1 MGEEMLNETL
11 ITMVPTVFEK
21 NNFKGYLSHSQ
32 ILILFLLF
40 LELKTSPW
48 TQILWEAI
56 IFDTQHDAL
65 KVLLKLKN
73 FGKSRNYIWVPPSL
87 FSDTSKNWSKKMK
100 SLTTNH
106 KQPHHNRLNRN
117 QLNQQQSKP
126 LPNQSSTIPFSCSH
140 LFLTHFFSNDSYR
153 WVILSILS

>member
-1 MGEEMLNETL
+1 MIMGEEMLNETL

-73 FGKSRNYIWVPPSL
+73 FGKSRNYIWVPPIPEIL
-87 FSDTSKNWSKKMK
+87 VWAYVTSFLDKIVCAA
-100 SLTTNH
+100 
-106 KQPHHNRLNRN
+106 
-117 QLNQQQSKP
+117 QSKT
-126 LPNQSSTIPFSCSH
+126 SSGR
-140 LFLTHFFSNDSYR
+140 DS
-153 WVILSILS
+153 LLKLEMK